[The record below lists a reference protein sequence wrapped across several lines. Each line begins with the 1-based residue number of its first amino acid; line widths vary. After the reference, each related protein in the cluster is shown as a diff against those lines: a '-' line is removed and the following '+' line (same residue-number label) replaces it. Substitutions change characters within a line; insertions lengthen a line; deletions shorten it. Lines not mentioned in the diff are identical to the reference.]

1 MQRARYEAANWT
13 YKYGSDIPAHILCR
27 RIADISQVYTQNAEM
42 RPLGCSMMLVAF
54 DDETGPA
61 VYKTDPSGYY
71 CSYKA
76 VAAGAKATDANAY
89 LEKKLKKRADLS
101 ADDAVQLAIS
111 CLSQVLSVDFKSS
124 EIEVGIVSKD
134 NPNFQSVSI
143 FCFNSMCKV
152 FRQFLSSSLCFLSL
166 QHVNRKRNRQT
177 SDRHRREGLTGTG

>member
-1 MQRARYEAANWT
+1 MGSVWLVQRARYEAANWQ
-13 YKYGSDIPAHILCR
+13 YKYGTEIPVHILCR

-54 DDETGPA
+54 DEESGPC

-89 LEKKLKKRADLS
+89 LEKKLKKRSDLS
-101 ADDAVQLAIS
+101 ADDVVQLAIS

-124 EIEVGIVSKD
+124 EIEVGLVTKD
-134 NPNFQSVSI
+134 DPQ
-143 FCFNSMCKV
+143 
-152 FRQFLSSSLCFLSL
+152 FRVLAE
-166 QHVNRKRNRQT
+166 NEI
-177 SDRHRREGLTGTG
+177 DRHLTAIAEKD